1 AVCPPIDR
9 TMSSSEELIN
19 TLQSPREEPMS
30 KLLSAEEVARYRRD
44 GYHFPLRVL
53 SADEAGGYRERLEA
67 QEHSL
72 GGPLSGDMRHKVH
85 LLFTWAN
92 ELARHPRIL
101 DAVEDIIGPDI
112 LCWSTTFFTK
122 EARSSS
128 FVSWHQDATY
138 WGLSTSDVVTAWVAF
153 ADAPVESG

>member
-1 AVCPPIDR
+1 
-9 TMSSSEELIN
+9 MGNS
-19 TLQSPREEPMS
+19 
-30 KLLSAEEVARYRRD
+30 LSGAQVERYRRD
-44 GYHFPLRVL
+44 GYHFPVRVL
-53 SADEAGGYRERLEA
+53 SADDARNYRQRLEA
-67 QEHSL
+67 RERAL

-101 DAVEDIIGPDI
+101 DAVESIIGPDI

-122 EARSSS
+122 EASSPS

-138 WGLSTSDVVTAWVAF
+138 WGLSTD
-153 ADAPVESG
+153 D